1 MRLHQQVEAGVEIT
15 GTARNPRLRLVS
27 KPDVPDGEKLAW
39 LVLGRNV
46 AATSKSDSEAMQA
59 NAMALAAQFGTAS
72 TNAQLA
78 KAVGLDE
85 IRLMPSSGTDST
97 TGGVVSLGK
106 RLTDKV
112 YVTYEYSVSKAT
124 SAIMLNYQLS
134 QRWSIRT
141 STGTSDAVDLFYSL
155 SFD

>member
-1 MRLHQQVEAGVEIT
+1 
-15 GTARNPRLRLVS
+15 
-27 KPDVPDGEKLAW
+27 
-39 LVLGRNV
+39 
-46 AATSKSDSEAMQA
+46 
-59 NAMALAAQFGTAS
+59 MALAAQFGTAS
-72 TNAQLA
+72 MNAQLA

-85 IRLMPSSGTDST
+85 IRVMPSTGTGST

-106 RLTDKV
+106 RLAEKV

-124 SAIMLNYQLS
+124 SAIMAINYQLS
-134 QRWSIRT
+134 QRWSVRT

>member
-1 MRLHQQVEAGVEIT
+1 
-15 GTARNPRLRLVS
+15 
-27 KPDVPDGEKLAW
+27 
-39 LVLGRNV
+39 
-46 AATSKSDSEAMQA
+46 
-59 NAMALAAQFGTAS
+59 
-72 TNAQLA
+72 
-78 KAVGLDE
+78 
-85 IRLMPSSGTDST
+85 MPSSGTGST

-106 RLTDKV
+106 RLADKV

-134 QRWSIRT
+134 ERWSIRT